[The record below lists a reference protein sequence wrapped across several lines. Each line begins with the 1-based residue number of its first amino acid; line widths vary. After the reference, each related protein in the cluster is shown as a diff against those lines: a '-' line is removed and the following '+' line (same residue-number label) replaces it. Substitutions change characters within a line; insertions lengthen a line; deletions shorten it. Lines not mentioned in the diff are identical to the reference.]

1 MINLNKCSL
10 SRFILENFS
19 FKVNI
24 YNTIHYTKKHYINV
38 QTKFFFK
45 YNFGL
50 ELHSINSKA

>member
-1 MINLNKCSL
+1 MINLSKCSL

-38 QTKFFFK
+38 QIKFFFK

-50 ELHSINSKA
+50 ELQ